1 MCDVRPAPRV
11 KRYIRASDAEIG
23 SAPESQGRTVVW
35 DSFWDFL
42 WSTILVFAFIAYLI
56 ILWHIIVDLFRDRD
70 TSGWKKAIWVV
81 FLIIF
86 PYLTSI
92 VYLIGRGK
100 GMTERQIAAAER
112 PRRRA
117 MTTSVRWPGRARPSR
132 SPPQRACSTPARSP
146 RRSSKRSRP
155 KHSRPDLAAI
165 ADKRWWS
172 QDVTTTV
179 CPVLPNAICARCG
192 PAAVRAAGR
201 K

>member
-1 MCDVRPAPRV
+1 V

-100 GMTERQIAAAER
+100 GMTERQIAAAEQ
-112 PRRRA
+112 A
-117 MTTSVRWPGRARPSR
+117 
-132 SPPQRACSTPARSP
+132 
-146 RRSSKRSRP
+146 K
-155 KHSRPDLAAI
+155 
-165 ADKRWWS
+165 
-172 QDVTTTV
+172 
-179 CPVLPNAICARCG
+179 
-192 PAAVRAAGR
+192 AAGDDYIR
-201 K
+201 SVAGSSPTQQIATAKSLLDSGAISAQEFETLKAKALAS